1 VLGALVALAV
11 LAERRGNVPFA
22 LVDLAAGCSLLVAGV
37 FTVWARGLLAGALLL
52 AAAASWFVVT
62 ADVAGGLT
70 DRLTYVHRALVVAAL
85 LWTSGRVTVVRV
97 AVVVVA
103 FVGSVDPGRAFSM
116 AWLAVI
122 GAASVAVLVADVVRR
137 QSMWRFAVPASV
149 GVFLWSAAAGI
160 LLRHDVYDPAVRSAL
175 YGFGLGLA
183 AMAIAGSET
192 GLLARPRAP
201 TTADIVRDGGPADV
215 RVAFRSADNTEFED
229 IGGHP
234 FAARLGEATERVELG
249 ADLGEAVV
257 AFPTA
262 AFDVAR
268 AQRELTDGLRLLA
281 ANRRALQVT
290 RSQAVEVVASEQRI
304 READEH
310 AASQIGLELDRLVV
324 RRIHEALELV
334 DVHPADVGSDARSA
348 LLEVLAE
355 VQALAAGLSPAA
367 LDGGLRAALASLADQ
382 QPLPV
387 DVGLVDVSVD
397 PPVARAL
404 YFAAAE
410 CLTNAVRHA
419 SASTLRLRLGM
430 RETDVELIVSDDG
443 CGGARIAPGGGLAG
457 IAARLESLG
466 GGLVLRAGGEGGTV
480 ITVHLPLA
488 ADSS

>member
-1 VLGALVALAV
+1 MP
-11 LAERRGNVPFA
+11 RR
-22 LVDLAAGCSLLVAGV
+22 
-37 FTVWARGLLAGALLL
+37 R
-52 AAAASWFVVT
+52 
-62 ADVAGGLT
+62 
-70 DRLTYVHRALVVAAL
+70 
-85 LWTSGRVTVVRV
+85 SG
-97 AVVVVA
+97 
-103 FVGSVDPGRAFSM
+103 S
-116 AWLAVI
+116 
-122 GAASVAVLVADVVRR
+122 
-137 QSMWRFAVPASV
+137 
-149 GVFLWSAAAGI
+149 
-160 LLRHDVYDPAVRSAL
+160 
-175 YGFGLGLA
+175 
-183 AMAIAGSET
+183 
-192 GLLARPRAP
+192 
-201 TTADIVRDGGPADV
+201 
-215 RVAFRSADNTEFED
+215 
-229 IGGHP
+229 
-234 FAARLGEATERVELG
+234 
-249 ADLGEAVV
+249 
-257 AFPTA
+257 
-262 AFDVAR
+262 
-268 AQRELTDGLRLLA
+268 
-281 ANRRALQVT
+281 
-290 RSQAVEVVASEQRI
+290 
-304 READEH
+304 
-310 AASQIGLELDRLVV
+310 ELDRLVV

-419 SASTLRLRLGM
+419 SASTLRLRLGT

-466 GGLVLRAGGEGGTV
+466 GGLVLRAGGKAATV

>member
-1 VLGALVALAV
+1 
-11 LAERRGNVPFA
+11 
-22 LVDLAAGCSLLVAGV
+22 
-37 FTVWARGLLAGALLL
+37 
-52 AAAASWFVVT
+52 
-62 ADVAGGLT
+62 
-70 DRLTYVHRALVVAAL
+70 
-85 LWTSGRVTVVRV
+85 
-97 AVVVVA
+97 
-103 FVGSVDPGRAFSM
+103 M
-116 AWLAVI
+116 
-122 GAASVAVLVADVVRR
+122 
-137 QSMWRFAVPASV
+137 
-149 GVFLWSAAAGI
+149 
-160 LLRHDVYDPAVRSAL
+160 
-175 YGFGLGLA
+175 
-183 AMAIAGSET
+183 
-192 GLLARPRAP
+192 
-201 TTADIVRDGGPADV
+201 
-215 RVAFRSADNTEFED
+215 
-229 IGGHP
+229 
-234 FAARLGEATERVELG
+234 
-249 ADLGEAVV
+249 

-304 READEH
+304 READER
-310 AASQIGLELDRLVV
+310 AASQIGSELDRLVV
-324 RRIHEALELV
+324 RRIHEALEFV

-419 SASTLRLRLGM
+419 SASTLPTEAGT

-443 CGGARIAPGGGLAG
+443 CGGPV
-457 IAARLESLG
+457 S
-466 GGLVLRAGGEGGTV
+466 LRAAD
-480 ITVHLPLA
+480 LPGSQPAWNRSVA
-488 ADSS
+488 A